1 MRMAFRDDLQ
11 ALQARHEALETE
23 VTVKQRERDAVRGML
38 DEAKTRARLPVLDNL
53 RVAAPCNADWS
64 QMTPGADDR
73 VRNCGDCKKDVYN
86 LTDMTRDEAEALI
99 VATAGKLCVRYFQ
112 RHDGTILLADCVV
125 GAKRRRRR
133 KLVMI
138 AGATALLATGG
149 VAAYKKLAHQQEEEM
164 VMGRM
169 QVRETQEVT
178 GQVQAEPAQ
187 PGHFVMG
194 NK

>member
-1 MRMAFRDDLQ
+1 
-11 ALQARHEALETE
+11 
-23 VTVKQRERDAVRGML
+23 
-38 DEAKTRARLPVLDNL
+38 
-53 RVAAPCNADWS
+53 
-64 QMTPGADDR
+64 
-73 VRNCGDCKKDVYN
+73 
-86 LTDMTRDEAEALI
+86 
-99 VATAGKLCVRYFQ
+99 
-112 RHDGTILLADCVV
+112 
-125 GAKRRRRR
+125 
-133 KLVMI
+133 MI